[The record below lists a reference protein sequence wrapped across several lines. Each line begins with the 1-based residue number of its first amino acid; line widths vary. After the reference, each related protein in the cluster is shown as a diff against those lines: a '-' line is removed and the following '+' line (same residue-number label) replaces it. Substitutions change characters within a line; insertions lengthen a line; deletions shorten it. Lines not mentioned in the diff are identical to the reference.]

1 MSSVAAQ
8 EKQTG
13 ASPIYR
19 ALDPQEFGAPM
30 VVEGFTLIYHRP
42 SGQTHLLA
50 EPAPEILWALR
61 QGDAD
66 AAELL
71 RRLARDHGLDSEGDA
86 EAVIAA
92 RLAELAELGLIRAK

>member
-1 MSSVAAQ
+1 MNSGALQDEQA
-8 EKQTG
+8 G

-19 ALDPQEFGAPM
+19 ALDPEEFAAPM
-30 VVEGFTLIYHRP
+30 VVEDFTLIYHRP

-92 RLAELAELGLIRAK
+92 RLAELSELGLIRAK